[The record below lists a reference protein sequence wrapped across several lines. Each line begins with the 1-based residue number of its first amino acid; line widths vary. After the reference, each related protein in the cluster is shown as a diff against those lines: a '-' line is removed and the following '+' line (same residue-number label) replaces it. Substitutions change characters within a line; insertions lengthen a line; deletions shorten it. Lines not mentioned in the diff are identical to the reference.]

1 MLVSWY
7 STSLPSSLIVS
18 ILFEPKHSWT
28 KDREVGVKENSDN
41 ESWFTADVSGHNLTH
56 HQLTNATC
64 FYQYFV
70 FNLPPPSSSK
80 GMSSNKTLYKIKSI
94 DECCVYMIIGV
105 GCKSHN
111 QMSVHRAQGV
121 LKIGDKV
128 KSATGNRLARVWFW
142 SMDVHLRWVFVFVS
156 LKSTHMVCIS
166 MEKCF
171 WYICKEKERQREYRL
186 QPKA

>member
-70 FNLPPPSSSK
+70 FNLPPP
-80 GMSSNKTLYKIKSI
+80 L
-94 DECCVYMIIGV
+94 
-105 GCKSHN
+105 
-111 QMSVHRAQGV
+111 
-121 LKIGDKV
+121 LK
-128 KSATGNRLARVWFW
+128 
-142 SMDVHLRWVFVFVS
+142 
-156 LKSTHMVCIS
+156 
-166 MEKCF
+166 
-171 WYICKEKERQREYRL
+171 QRNEL
-186 QPKA
+186 